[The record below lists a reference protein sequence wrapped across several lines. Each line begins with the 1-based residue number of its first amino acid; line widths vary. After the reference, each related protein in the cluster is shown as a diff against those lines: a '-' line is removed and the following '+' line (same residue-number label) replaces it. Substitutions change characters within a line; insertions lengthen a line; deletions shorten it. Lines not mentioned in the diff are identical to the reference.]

1 MATCHNL
8 STTATSPGSTQT
20 SRRRLTT
27 SQWMHS
33 QTDSAGASIRA
44 RQLFPKRSWQS
55 SLNGS
60 AEFIE
65 RVSKLSNSANTLLFT
80 GLTLQSMGRS
90 GHLCDPYGL
99 PSLFTVQPPLA
110 ETAQRQRTYYQNS
123 LLSALLLKQC
133 TQLKTIIKTQ
143 CPDTFLLSC

>member
-1 MATCHNL
+1 MMHLCHFYGDLPEPFHYSHLPRVYTDLKKEAYNIAVDAFTDRQRR
-8 STTATSPGSTQT
+8 SVDQGKTAFSKEE
-20 SRRRLTT
+20 L
-27 SQWMHS
+27 
-33 QTDSAGASIRA
+33 
-44 RQLFPKRSWQS
+44 
-55 SLNGS
+55 